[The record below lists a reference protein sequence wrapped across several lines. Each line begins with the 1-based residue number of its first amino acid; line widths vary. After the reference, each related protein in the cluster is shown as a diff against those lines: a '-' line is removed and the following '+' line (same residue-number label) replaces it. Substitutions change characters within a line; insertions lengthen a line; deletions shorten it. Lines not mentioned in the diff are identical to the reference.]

1 MRSPVFRL
9 AITKEPETSM
19 AWSAKVFS
27 ASTPTVWR
35 TDCSNIIRRRVVSG
49 VADPR
54 LQLQFVN
61 CFADIVEHDVP
72 SKIGSADAGR
82 YNESDFSAFEFLI
95 ELERVEDLLTWKIW
109 RQTSRQIKSLE
120 KADDCVTLP
129 RRQSGSFN

>member
-1 MRSPVFRL
+1 MRAPVFRL

-27 ASTPTVWR
+27 ASTPTVWH
-35 TDCSNIIRRRVVSG
+35 TDWSNIIRMRVVSG

-95 ELERVEDLLTWKIW
+95 ELARADSASPWKTW
-109 RQTSRQIKSLE
+109 R
-120 KADDCVTLP
+120 
-129 RRQSGSFN
+129 G